1 MNVFII
7 DNNKHSNITIILF
20 ILFAI
25 KLYFEIE
32 MCTVQ
37 SEKNIPLNKKHLMM
51 VLIIAAS
58 ITH

>member
-25 KLYFEIE
+25 KLYFE

-51 VLIIAAS
+51 VLTFAAS